1 MFINNDLLYV
11 SDNFG
16 FLYSYDIK
24 LKKILWAKNYKIP
37 FRSNLKIQNNK
48 IYTSNQNNDFLV
60 INRKNGEI
68 LKRIPTEESNIQSK
82 FINNIA
88 SDNQSTIFFLNSYGS
103 LHSIDANYL
112 QVRWF
117 INLNRSLDLNPLNI
131 FSGKSIVYYNK
142 KIIVSTSS
150 NTYIIDSVSGSILSK
165 LNFSSLVKPIIHNNY
180 LFLINKNNF
189 LISYNLVSK
198 EILYSYSIDEQI
210 AESLKIK
217 KKKTFFKRFN
227 VS

>member
-217 KKKTFFKRFN
+217 KKKFL
-227 VS
+227 

>member
-1 MFINNDLLYV
+1 M
-11 SDNFG
+11 
-16 FLYSYDIK
+16 
-24 LKKILWAKNYKIP
+24 
-37 FRSNLKIQNNK
+37 
-48 IYTSNQNNDFLV
+48 
-60 INRKNGEI
+60 
-68 LKRIPTEESNIQSK
+68 
-82 FINNIA
+82 
-88 SDNQSTIFFLNSYGS
+88 
-103 LHSIDANYL
+103 
-112 QVRWF
+112 
-117 INLNRSLDLNPLNI
+117 NRSLDLNPLNI

-217 KKKTFFKRFN
+217 KKKVSLKDLRLFN
-227 VS
+227 NNLLISLNNSYLLYFDISGKLKEIKKLNSPMSSKSILSTDL